1 MRNTL
6 AIFILVCIYLISCN
20 STPSTDSV
28 SQEKYRPNFHFT
40 PEKNWIN
47 DPNGLV
53 FYEGEY
59 HLFYQYNPF
68 GTTWGHMSWG
78 HAVSRDMINWEHLPI
93 ALEEYP
99 DPTTGDSTMI
109 FSGTAVVDHSNS
121 SGLCEGKDCMI
132 AIYTSH
138 LHENNQ
144 GLRQHQSLAYS
155 NDKGRTWKRYD
166 KNPVL
171 DIQRKDFRD
180 PKVFWYEPQQKWVM
194 ALVVPDLFTVQL
206 YESKNLL
213 KWNLMS
219 EFGKV
224 GDTLRIWECPDLYEL
239 PIEEQ
244 TGKTKWVL
252 SLSGSHPAGPGFVGM
267 QYFVGDFDGKTFTS
281 EQIGPLYLEHGKDFY
296 AGIVF
301 NNVKDRTVMLG
312 WVNNWTYGNQI
323 PTETWRGAFSVP
335 RELSLKETS
344 EGLRISQLPI
354 TEFNRLREEEI
365 GELNSRTTNSFE
377 LELEI
382 PEGGG
387 IHLFKS
393 ESEQTTIGYQDGKL
407 YLDRTKSGNVS
418 LQKDFASVES
428 VVLNPTR
435 PDVNVRI
442 IVDQSIIEVIS
453 KDGLYT
459 ITDQVFP
466 TSNKY
471 NVETFG
477 NTKVLHAWKLKS
489 IDP

>member
-99 DPTTGDSTMI
+99 DPASGDSTMI
-109 FSGTAVVDHSNS
+109 FSGTAVVDRTNS

-138 LHENNQ
+138 LHKKKQ
-144 GLRQHQSLAYS
+144 GLRQHQSIAYS

-239 PIEEQ
+239 PIEGQ
-244 TGKTKWVL
+244 PGKTKWVL
-252 SLSGSHPAGPGFVGM
+252 SLSGSHPVGPGFVGM
-267 QYFVGDFDGKTFTS
+267 QYFVGHFDGKTFNS
-281 EQIGPLYLEHGKDFY
+281 EQTTPLYLEHGKDFY

-323 PTETWRGAFSVP
+323 PTENWRGAFSVP
-335 RELSLKETS
+335 RELTLKETS

-354 TEFNRLREEEI
+354 MEFNQLREEEI

-393 ESEQTTIGYQDGKL
+393 DTEQTTIGYNDGKL
-407 YLDRTKSGNVS
+407 YLDRAKSGNVS
-418 LQKDFASVES
+418 FQKDFASVES
-428 VVLNPTR
+428 VALNPTR
-435 PDVNVRI
+435 PEVTVRI

-466 TSNKY
+466 TSNKS

-489 IDP
+489 IIP